1 MLKNA
6 DYFFKKDMEKTSFT
20 ILCRPEDSSW
30 DTSDWD
36 VCVRP
41 DGDKIRALFL
51 SQVYF
56 FLKIFR
62 FAENECNDPPA
73 KPTNGGISDWNSGD
87 PPKLYGNKV
96 GK

>member
-1 MLKNA
+1 
-6 DYFFKKDMEKTSFT
+6 MEKTSFT

-41 DGDKIRALFL
+41 DGSAKRNSAL
-51 SQVYF
+51 V
-56 FLKIFR
+56 FLKKKTFR

-73 KPTNGGISDWNSGD
+73 KPSNGGISDWNAGD